1 MAYIITDISDLVR
14 LVDPDRVIH
23 PSVIEDWLVR
33 EYTHSYGIPSSGMT
47 PQQNGKSIDHDAI
60 QLDNAVRRFALDATD
75 YLPHSV
81 GARLCDEELW
91 FLVNRNT
98 LIIGDFSDVRKCYRL
113 IRPRLR

>member
-1 MAYIITDISDLVR
+1 MAYIIIDLSDLMKM
-14 LVDPDRVIH
+14 VDPERVIH

-47 PQQNGKSIDHDAI
+47 PQKGDSIDRDAVK
-60 QLDNAVRRFALDATD
+60 LDNAVRRFALDATD

-98 LIIGDFSDVRKCYRL
+98 LIIGDFRDVKQCYR
-113 IRPRLR
+113 RVRSRH